1 MREFSDDILFQ
12 TLSTGLV
19 CFDKKGAV
27 MCANPAALE
36 MLGISLDDLMSGEN
50 DVSFWRLL
58 AENGDDIPIDQ
69 QPSRIAL
76 KTGLPVND
84 KIAGFFHPVKNAY
97 CWLKVNAIPVFENG
111 EESPSGVYL
120 NLAEVTSEVNARN
133 KLKQAQSDYQMLVD
147 NMHSGVAIIQDGLL
161 KFLNNSFTAYTNK
174 ELDELVGTPFI
185 NLIVPEERERISEFY
200 VRRLAGLEVPEC
212 YRTKI
217 LDGNGARL
225 WVDFK
230 VKKLDYRGKPTLL
243 VLINDVDAEVRAEE
257 ELRISEMRFRR
268 LVEEAP
274 IGISL
279 VAETGEL
286 LVVNQKLAD
295 ITGYSRQELL
305 DMTFADYTHPED
317 LDKDLAFFEELKRGK
332 RDSYEMLKRYI
343 RKDGRIVWGELK
355 VRSFIDG
362 FEKLQIIGMFE
373 DRTNEVNARKELEIS
388 RDMANESSRLKSAFL
403 ASVSHELRTPLNA
416 VLGFSDII
424 QNTAEQE
431 SNRKYAGF
439 IYEAGF
445 KVMTIIDDILE
456 LAMSEHGKIRLRPAT
471 FRLGDLFDEFGKHLQ
486 EIVYKYGKDEVV
498 DSLNEIDPAL
508 RDVEIVTDKSKV
520 YQVIVNLVKNAV
532 KFTEKGFVKLGCFKS
547 SQNRI
552 ALFVQDTGIG
562 IPDDQ
567 KEVIFDFFRQADGQ
581 DHAKYGG
588 IGIGLAISQRVANA
602 MNGEIR
608 VDSVPG
614 KGTTFT
620 FEIPLRLEEN
630 H

>member
-1 MREFSDDILFQ
+1 
-12 TLSTGLV
+12 
-19 CFDKKGAV
+19 

-58 AENGDDIPIDQ
+58 AENGEDIPIDQ

-84 KIAGFFHPVKNAY
+84 KIAGFYHPVKNAY

-120 NLAEVTSEVNARN
+120 NLTDVTSEIIARN
-133 KLKQAQSDYQMLVD
+133 KLQQAQSDYQMLVD

-161 KFLNNSFTAYTNK
+161 KFLNNSFTAYTHK

-200 VRRLAGLEVPEC
+200 VKRLAGLEVPES

-217 LDGNGARL
+217 LSVNGAQV

-243 VLINDVDAEVRAEE
+243 VLINDVDAEVRAEQ
-257 ELRISEMRFRR
+257 ELKYSELRFRR
-268 LVEEAP
+268 LFEEAP

-286 LVVNQKLAD
+286 LEVNQKFAD
-295 ITGYSRQELL
+295 ISGYTRQEMLQ
-305 DMTFADYTHPED
+305 MTFADFTHSED
-317 LDKDLAFFEELKRGK
+317 LEKDLLLFEELKAGK

-343 RKDGRIVWGELK
+343 RKDGGIVWGELK
-355 VRSFIDG
+355 VRSFIDA

-373 DRTNEVNARKELEIS
+373 DRTSEVNARKELEIA

-431 SNRKYAGF
+431 SNREYAGF

-498 DSLNEIDPAL
+498 DSLNEIDPTL

-532 KFTEKGFVKLGCFKS
+532 KFTERGFVKLGCFKC

-552 ALFVQDTGIG
+552 ALSVQDTGIG

-620 FEIPLRLEEN
+620 FEIPLKLEEG

>member
-1 MREFSDDILFQ
+1 MRDFSDDILFQ
-12 TLSTGLV
+12 TLPTGVV

-27 MCANPAALE
+27 KCANPAALE
-36 MLGISLDDLMSGEN
+36 ILGMSLDDLMSGKN
-50 DVSFWRLL
+50 DIFFWRLL
-58 AENGDDIPIDQ
+58 NENGEDIPIDQ

-84 KIAGFFHPVKNAY
+84 KIAGFYHPVKNAY
-97 CWLKVNAIPVFENG
+97 CWLNVNAIPVFEKG
-111 EESPSGVYL
+111 EKTPSGVYL
-120 NLAEVTSEVNARN
+120 NLADVTSEVSARN
-133 KLKQAQSDYQMLVD
+133 KLKQAQSDYQILVD

-161 KFLNNSFTAYTNK
+161 KFLNNSFTAYTHK
-174 ELDELVGTPFI
+174 ELDELIGTPFI

-200 VRRLAGLEVPEC
+200 VRRLAGLEVPES

-243 VLINDVDAEVRAEE
+243 VLINDVDTEVRAEE
-257 ELRISEMRFRR
+257 ELKFSELRFRR
-268 LVEEAP
+268 LFEEAP
-274 IGISL
+274 VGISL
-279 VAETGEL
+279 VAGTGEL
-286 LVVNQKLAD
+286 LEVNQKLAD
-295 ITGYSRQELL
+295 ITGYTRKELL
-305 DMTFADYTHPED
+305 QMTFADFTHPED
-317 LDKDLAFFEELKRGK
+317 LDKDLSLFKEVKAGK
-332 RDSYEMLKRYI
+332 RDSYEMVKRYI
-343 RKDGRIVWGELK
+343 RKDGSIVLGELK

-373 DRTNEVNARKELEIS
+373 DRTSEMNARKELEVA

-424 QNTAEQE
+424 QSTAEQE
-431 SNRKYAGF
+431 SNRDYAGF

-471 FRLGDLFDEFGKHLQ
+471 FRLGDLFDEFSKQLQ

-498 DSLNEIDPAL
+498 DALGEILPEL
-508 RDVEIVTDKSKV
+508 REVEIVTDKSKV

-532 KFTEKGFVKLGCFKS
+532 KFTDKGFVKLGCFRPGPG
-547 SQNRI
+547 RI
-552 ALFVQDTGIG
+552 AFSVQDTGIG
-562 IPDDQ
+562 IPDNQ

-602 MNGEIR
+602 MSGKIS
-608 VDSVPG
+608 VDSVAG
-614 KGTTFT
+614 KETTFV
-620 FEIPLRLEEN
+620 FEIPERIE
-630 H
+630 